1 MTHGNVS
8 IRFDKGKF
16 YYWHYNGDHYISGI
30 RDDFGF
36 LELLRV
42 RNINELKEFFK
53 EYYENSEWEIN
64 WANMTKRI
72 VNPAI
77 YYSAREAYPSDYSYV
92 LDHFFNRVLIYRSTK
107 LIFDGDF
114 IKAEKWIKEYKEK

>member
-1 MTHGNVS
+1 MTHGNVN
-8 IRFDKGKF
+8 IRFSKGKF

-42 RNINELKEFFK
+42 RNIKELKEFFTK
-53 EYYENSEWEIN
+53 YYEDPKYEISWN
-64 WANMTKRI
+64 CTKKI
-72 VNPAI
+72 INPAI
-77 YYSAREAYPSDYSYV
+77 YYSAKEAYPTNYSYV
-92 LDHFFNRVLIYRSTK
+92 LDHFFNRVLIYSGVK

-114 IKAEKWIKEYKEK
+114 IEAEKWIKKYKGR